1 MSHQHDWRLAGHF
14 DGCHWSESIAS
25 CACGATL
32 RQYAERDIAEDPGA
46 CVWMD
51 LDAVDC
57 ARCRDLV
64 HGAAPD
70 APTEVVVA

>member
-1 MSHQHDWRLAGHF
+1 MATHM
-14 DGCHWSESIAS
+14 DGCHWYESILT
-25 CACGATL
+25 CECGATL
-32 RQYAERDIAEDPGA
+32 RQYAERDISDDPYA
-46 CVWMD
+46 YVWMD
-51 LDAVDC
+51 PDVVDC